1 MSTTESKIFTGL
13 LAISL
18 GIAFLIKEFVFIHDT
33 FGLFVAIF
41 FSLIGVVFLFKN
53 HLYKEKLLGYLIVM
67 FFGLSLFS
75 LEFYLLEWNTSNTI
89 FLIALSIGLSYL
101 IYGTIIN
108 YRMKDIF
115 TGFVFIAIALLIFLP
130 KVLLIEDVFWLS
142 VKRFLLP
149 LLLIIGGIVIL
160 LPIKRG

>member
-1 MSTTESKIFTGL
+1 MSTTESKIFAGL

-18 GIAFLIKEFVFIHDT
+18 GLAFLIKEFVSIHDT

-41 FSLIGVVFLFKN
+41 FSLLGFVFLFRN

-67 FFGLSLFS
+67 FFGLSLLS
-75 LEFYLLEWNTSNTI
+75 LEFYLIQFHTMNII
-89 FLIALSIGLSYL
+89 FLFALSIGLSYL

-108 YRMKDIF
+108 YRMKDIL
-115 TGFVFIAIALLIFLP
+115 TGFIFIAIALLIFLP
-130 KVLLIEDVFWLS
+130 KALLIEDIFWFY

-149 LLLIIGGIVIL
+149 ILLIIGGIIIL
-160 LPIKRG
+160 LPIKRR

>member
-1 MSTTESKIFTGL
+1 MSTTESKIFAGL

-18 GIAFLIKEFVFIHDT
+18 GLAFLIKEFVFIHDT

-41 FSLIGVVFLFKN
+41 FSLLGVVFLFKD
-53 HLYKEKLLGYLIVM
+53 HSYKEKLLGYLIVM

-75 LEFYLLEWNTSNTI
+75 LEFYLLQWNTINII
-89 FLIALSIGLSYL
+89 FLFALSIGLSYL

-108 YRMKDIF
+108 YRIKDVF
-115 TGFVFIAIALLIFLP
+115 VGFVFIAIALLIFLP
-130 KVLLIEDVFWLS
+130 KVFLIEDIFWLN

-149 LLLIIGGIVIL
+149 LLLIIGGITIL
-160 LPIKRG
+160 LPVKRR